1 MPIIYTPSGA
11 AREYSPHAANLYI
24 GCSHRCQYCYAPHAL
39 QRTPS
44 AYFGTPAPRR
54 DVLKLLDQDLQKQR
68 YTKQILLS
76 FIGDVYGET
85 ADHCATTRAALQ
97 LLDYYQAPVAI
108 LSKGGERMLR
118 DLDVFREFGARI
130 MVGSTLTF
138 LNEAKSREWESGAA
152 LPAER
157 LAVLKTLR
165 EAGVRTFASFEPTIE
180 PAESLR
186 LIERTLQ
193 DNSVDTYKIGK
204 LNHYKGLDKAHDWA
218 DFLQQSLDMLRGTGK
233 QVYIKSALRQAAPHI
248 PLHDDEQDAE
258 RWNVRV

>member
-1 MPIIYTPSGA
+1 MAIIYTPSGA
-11 AREYSPHAANLYI
+11 AREYSPYAANLYI

-85 ADHCATTRAALQ
+85 TDNNTTTRAALQ

-118 DLDVFREFGARI
+118 DLDVFREFGPRI
-130 MVGSTLTF
+130 MVGTTLTF
-138 LNEAKSREWESGAA
+138 LDEAKSREWEPGAA
-152 LPAER
+152 TPEER
-157 LAVLKTLR
+157 LSVLKSLR
-165 EAGVRTFASFEPTIE
+165 EAGIRTFASFEPTLE
-180 PAESLR
+180 PTESLQ
-186 LIERTLQ
+186 LVERTLQ
-193 DNSVDTYKIGK
+193 DDSVDTYKIGK
-204 LNHYKGLDKAHDWA
+204 LNNYKGLDKAHNWP
-218 DFLQQSLDMLRGTGK
+218 DFLQQSLALLRGTGK
-233 QVYIKSALRQAAPHI
+233 QLYIKSALRKAAPNI
-248 PLHDDEQDAE
+248 PLHDEELDAE
-258 RWNVRV
+258 RWNVHT